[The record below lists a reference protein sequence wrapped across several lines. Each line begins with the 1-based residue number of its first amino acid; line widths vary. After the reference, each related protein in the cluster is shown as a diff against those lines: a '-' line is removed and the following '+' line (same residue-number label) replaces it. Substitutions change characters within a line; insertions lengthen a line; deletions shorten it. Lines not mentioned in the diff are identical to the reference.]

1 MDTSIQTRQLLYFV
15 EASRSGSF
23 LKAAQRLDVT
33 QPAITSAILKLE
45 ATLGAKLLDRSR
57 QGVSLTAY
65 GRVFIQHAVKVLS
78 ELNVGLARVQA
89 TRNAE
94 FGHVNVG
101 VLPITASPLLPLA
114 LASFK
119 RTHPRVVVTVVPS
132 HNDNLLPALR
142 LGELD
147 FVIGYAGTS
156 EQMAELDHRILFN
169 ERLVIVVRKGHPLAG
184 KKSPRRSEF
193 LDHPWFIAHPY
204 REFRD
209 PVSALFAGQ
218 KVPFPT
224 NFIEGNYHIANEFL
238 RESTAIAVLP
248 HNLVARDLAAGEL
261 VEINTREPLGICAVH
276 ISRRDRDDLA
286 SPARALIR
294 EIDMTASQLQTRGAV
309 LPVDAN
315 RAALT

>member
-1 MDTSIQTRQLLYFV
+1 METGIQTKQLLYFV
-15 EASRSGSF
+15 EASRSGSL
-23 LKAAQRLDVT
+23 LKAAQRLAVT
-33 QPAITSAILKLE
+33 QPAITSAIHKLE
-45 ATLGAKLLDRSR
+45 STLGAKLLDRSR
-57 QGVSLTAY
+57 QGVALTAY

-78 ELNVGLARVQA
+78 ELNVGVARVQA

-101 VLPITASPLLPLA
+101 VLPISASPLLPLA

-119 RTHPRVVVTVVPS
+119 RTHPRVVITVVPS

-156 EQMAELDHRILFN
+156 EQMADLDHRVLFN
-169 ERLVIVVRKGHPLAG
+169 ERLVLVVRKGHPLAG
-184 KKSPRRSEF
+184 KKPPRRGDLLE
-193 LDHPWFIAHPY
+193 HPWFIAHPY
-204 REFRD
+204 QEFRD
-209 PVSALFAGQ
+209 PVNALFAGQ

-224 NFIEGNYHIANEFL
+224 NFVEGNYHIANEFL
-238 RESTAIAVLP
+238 RESTGIAVLP
-248 HNLVARDLAAGEL
+248 HNLVARDLASGDL
-261 VEINTREPLGICAVH
+261 VELTVREGLGSCAVH

-294 EIDMTASQLQTRGAV
+294 EIDVTAKLLQDRGAV
-309 LPVDAN
+309 LPVTSA
-315 RAALT
+315 

>member
-1 MDTSIQTRQLLYFV
+1 METGIQTRQLLYFV
-15 EASRSGSF
+15 EASRSGSL

-33 QPAITSAILKLE
+33 QPAITSAIHKLE
-45 ATLGAKLLDRSR
+45 STLGAKLLDRSR
-57 QGVSLTAY
+57 QGVALTAY

-147 FVIGYAGTS
+147 FVLGYAGTS
-156 EQMAELDHRILFN
+156 EQMAELDHRVLFN
-169 ERLVIVVRKGHPLAG
+169 ERLVLVVRKGHPLAG
-184 KKSPRRSEF
+184 RKSPRRSEF

-204 REFRD
+204 QEFRD
-209 PVSALFAGQ
+209 PVNALFAGQ

-224 NFIEGNYHIANEFL
+224 NFVEANYHIANEFL

-248 HNLVARDLAAGEL
+248 HNLVARDLAAGDL
-261 VEINTREPLGICAVH
+261 VEINMREPLGSCAVH

-294 EIDMTASQLQTRGAV
+294 EIDVTAKLLQSRGAV
-309 LPVDAN
+309 LPVDSD
-315 RAALT
+315 